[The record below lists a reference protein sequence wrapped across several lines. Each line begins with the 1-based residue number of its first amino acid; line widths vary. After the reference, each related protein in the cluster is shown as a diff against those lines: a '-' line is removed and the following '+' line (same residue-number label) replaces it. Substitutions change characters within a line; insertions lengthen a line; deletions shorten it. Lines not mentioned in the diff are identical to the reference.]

1 MSGVS
6 SEYAQAL
13 FMLAMEKNSGEKFE
27 KALDLV
33 TDAFA
38 ENPMYM
44 EFLESPGIPLSER
57 LGAIESAFSA
67 ALPRDVLSFLKLL
80 CEKRYIAQFND
91 CVVQYKALLNEVNSV
106 STASVTSAV
115 ELSEQEKN
123 ALKEKLESL
132 SGHTVVIEYTVDPSI
147 LGGLIVEIDGKVMDS
162 SLQKHLKD
170 VKDVISR

>member
-1 MSGVS
+1 MSGIS

-13 FMLAMEKNSGEKFE
+13 FMIAMEKKQGEEFD

-33 TDAFA
+33 SDVFV

-57 LGAIESAFSA
+57 LSALDSAFSA
-67 ALPRDVLSFLKLL
+67 DLPRDILSFLKIL
-80 CEKRYIAQFND
+80 CEKRYIAQFHD
-91 CVVQYKALLNEVNSV
+91 CAAQYKVLLNEVNSI

-115 ELSEQEKN
+115 ELSESEKN
-123 ALKEKLESL
+123 ALKDKLESL
-132 SGHTVVIEYTVDPSI
+132 SGHTVVIEYTVDPLI